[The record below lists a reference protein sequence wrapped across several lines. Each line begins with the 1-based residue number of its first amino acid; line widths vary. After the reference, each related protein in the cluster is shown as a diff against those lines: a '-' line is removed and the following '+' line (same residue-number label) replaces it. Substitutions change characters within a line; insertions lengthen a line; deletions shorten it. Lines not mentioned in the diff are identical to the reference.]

1 LEKVKQWYNIVNM
14 PKEKNGKQSE
24 QTCVLIAH
32 PHSLVSEGVHRIISD
47 SGLLV
52 IGQVH
57 NLDDLYKVAAERN
70 PDLVVV
76 DFRLLNQDTDLV
88 DNLKGRTTG
97 QVVILAIPEEIEEA
111 PEALKAGAKGYLS
124 YSQTSDEFIKSLSLL
139 GKGSV
144 VVSNVAG
151 EQVQSSI
158 SKGVEDSIDISERE
172 KEVAKLVA
180 QGATNRQIADK
191 LMVSQHTVKIHLHNI
206 LNKLDLKN
214 RQQLAAYA
222 IKEGLVEDI
231 KTEDFS

>member
-1 LEKVKQWYNIVNM
+1 M